1 MKNNLKSLAVAV
13 LWGITLPSFA
23 RYVEPKIQHEPYG
36 EQKVVYQINEGNRQ
50 KFLAVLKN
58 ILNQQAVVG
67 KDWLTV
73 AVVVH
78 GEGIGLLEDARASAL
93 IAEPGIPK
101 DYQNILRQR
110 IDTLRKSGVRFLV
123 CNETLKGHDLDWH
136 TLYGAQEAD
145 IVPSGVAEL
154 TYLQQKGFAYLK
166 P

>member
-1 MKNNLKSLAVAV
+1 MNNNLKALAVAV
-13 LWGITLPSFA
+13 VWGVALPSFA
-23 RYVEPKIQHEPYG
+23 QYVEPKIQHEPYG

-67 KDWLTV
+67 KDRLT
-73 AVVVH
+73 ASVVVH
-78 GEGIGLLEDARASAL
+78 GEGIRLLEDAQAPAE
-93 IAEPGIPK
+93 IADQGAPK
-101 DYQNILRQR
+101 DYQQTLRQR
-110 IDTLRKSGVRFLV
+110 IDALRKSGVRFLV

-136 TLYGAQEAD
+136 TLYGVRETD